1 MKHITCIEDL
11 RLLHKRRVP
20 KAFFDYADR
29 GSYAEETLRA
39 NREDLQKIKFR
50 QRILVDVSKRDLST
64 TILGEPSALPI
75 ILAPVGLLG
84 MQHGD
89 GEIHACRAAQAAGIP
104 FTQSTMSICSIED
117 IAGAVERPFWFQL
130 YVMRDRGFIKDLI
143 ERAKAAKCSAL
154 CLTVDLQVIGQRHQD
169 IKNGMSVPPEW
180 SLSKLF
186 DFATKPAWVKGVL
199 QGKRRTFGN
208 IAGHVKNTEDLNK
221 LSAWTASQFDTSL
234 NWKDVDWIRS
244 IWPGKLI
251 IKGIHDVE
259 DAKLAVATGAQ
270 ALVVSNHGGRQLDGA
285 PSSIHVLPGI
295 VDAVGDQ
302 IEVMFDG
309 GIRSGQDVM
318 RALALGA
325 KSCMIGRAY
334 AHGLGAGGQLGVAK
348 AIDIIKNELAVT
360 MGLCGVNTIAEIDR
374 HVLAQGG
381 GVPAKKSGVIP
392 GKRSAARDP

>member
-11 RLLHKRRVP
+11 RQLHKRRVP

-29 GSYAEETLRA
+29 GSYSEETLRA
-39 NREDLQKIKFR
+39 NHDDLQQIKFR

-64 TILGEPSALPI
+64 TILGEPASLPL

-117 IAGAVERPFWFQL
+117 IAAAVDKPFWFQL
-130 YVMRDRGFIKDLI
+130 YVMKDRGFIKSLI
-143 ERAKAAKCSAL
+143 ERAIAAKCSAL
-154 CLTVDLQVIGQRHQD
+154 VLTVDLQVIGQRHAD
-169 IKNGMSVPPEW
+169 IKNGMTVPPEW

-186 DFATKPAWVKGVL
+186 DFATKPAWVAGVL
-199 QGKRRTFGN
+199 RGKRRTFGN
-208 IAGHVKNTEDLNK
+208 LVGHLKGSDDITA
-221 LSAWTASQFDTSL
+221 LSTWIGTQFDTTL

-251 IKGIHDVE
+251 LKGILDIE
-259 DAKLAVATGAQ
+259 DAEIAAKSGAQ
-270 ALVVSNHGGRQLDGA
+270 AIVVSNHGGRQLDGA
-285 PSSIHVLPGI
+285 PSSIEVLPEI
-295 VDAVGDQ
+295 VDTVGSQ
-302 IEVMFDG
+302 IEILFDG

-325 KSCMIGRAY
+325 KSCMIGRAFAY
-334 AHGLGAGGQLGVAK
+334 GLGAAGEAGVAK
-348 AIDIIKNELAVT
+348 AIDILRNELNTT
-360 MGLCGVNTIAEIDR
+360 MGLCGVNTIAEIDD
-374 HVLAQGG
+374 HVLA
-381 GVPAKKSGVIP
+381 V
-392 GKRSAARDP
+392 

>member
-11 RLLHKRRVP
+11 RQVHMRKVP

-29 GSYAEETLRA
+29 GSYSEETLRA

-64 TILGEPSALPI
+64 TILGEPAAMPL

-117 IAGAVERPFWFQL
+117 IAAAVEKPFWFQL
-130 YVMRDRGFIKDLI
+130 YVMKDRGFIKELI
-143 ERAKAAKCSAL
+143 QRAAAAKCSAL
-154 CLTVDLQVIGQRHQD
+154 VLTVDVQVIGQRHQN
-169 IKNGMSVPPEW
+169 IKNGMTVPPEW
-180 SLSKLF
+180 SLSKLV
-186 DFATKPAWVKGVL
+186 DFASKPAWVSGVL
-199 QGKRRTFGN
+199 RGKRRTFGN
-208 IAGHVKNTEDLNK
+208 LAGHLKVSEDITA
-221 LSAWTASQFDTSL
+221 LSTWINSQFGTSL

-244 IWPGKLI
+244 IWPGKLVL
-251 IKGIHDVE
+251 KGILDSE
-259 DAKLAVATGAQ
+259 DAEIAAKSGAQ
-270 ALVVSNHGGRQLDGA
+270 AIVVSNHGGRQLDGA
-285 PSSIHVLPGI
+285 PSSIEVLPEI
-295 VDAVGDQ
+295 VDAVGSRTE
-302 IEVMFDG
+302 IMFDG

-334 AHGLGAGGQLGVAK
+334 AYGLGAAGQEGG
-348 AIDIIKNELAVT
+348 
-360 MGLCGVNTIAEIDR
+360 
-374 HVLAQGG
+374 
-381 GVPAKKSGVIP
+381 
-392 GKRSAARDP
+392 

>member
-11 RLLHKRRVP
+11 RELHRRRVP

-29 GSYAEETLRA
+29 GSYSEDTLRA
-39 NREDLQKIKFR
+39 NRDDLQQIKFR
-50 QRILVDVSKRDLST
+50 QRVLVDVSRRDLST
-64 TILGEPSALPI
+64 TILGEPAAMPL

-117 IAGAVERPFWFQL
+117 IAGAVDKPFWFQL
-130 YVMRDRGFIKDLI
+130 YVMKDRGFIKSLI
-143 ERAKAAKCSAL
+143 ERAIAAKCSAL
-154 CLTVDLQVIGQRHQD
+154 VLTIDLPVIGQRHQD
-169 IKNGMSVPPEW
+169 IKNGMTVPPEW

-186 DFATKPAWVKGVL
+186 DFASKPAWVAGVL
-199 QGKRRTFGN
+199 RGKRRTFGN
-208 IAGHVKNTEDLNK
+208 LAGHLKVSEDITE
-221 LSAWTASQFDTSL
+221 LSTWINSQFDTSL
-234 NWKDVDWIRS
+234 SWKDIDWIRG

-251 IKGIHDVE
+251 LKGILDIE
-259 DAKLAVATGAQ
+259 DAEEAVKTGAQ

-285 PSSIHVLPGI
+285 PSSVEVLPEI
-295 VDAVGDQ
+295 TDAVGSKM
-302 IEVMFDG
+302 EVMFDG

-334 AHGLGAGGQLGVAK
+334 AYGVGAAGEAGVAK
-348 AIDIIKNELAVT
+348 AIEIIAKELTTT
-360 MGLCGVNTIAEIDR
+360 MGLCGVNTIAEIDD
-374 HVLAQGG
+374 HVLA
-381 GVPAKKSGVIP
+381 V
-392 GKRSAARDP
+392 

>member
-11 RLLHKRRVP
+11 RQLHKRRVP

-29 GSYAEETLRA
+29 GSYTEDTLRA
-39 NREDLQKIKFR
+39 NHDDLQQIKFR
-50 QRILVDVSKRDLST
+50 QRVLVDVSKRDLST
-64 TILGEPSALPI
+64 TILGEPAAMPL

-117 IAGAVERPFWFQL
+117 IAASVDKPFWFQL
-130 YVMRDRGFIKDLI
+130 YVMKDRGFIKALI
-143 ERAKAAKCSAL
+143 ERAIAAKCSAL
-154 CLTVDLQVIGQRHQD
+154 VLTVDLQVIGQRHQD
-169 IKNGMSVPPEW
+169 IKNGMTVPPEW

-186 DFATKPAWVKGVL
+186 DFATKPAWVAGVL

-208 IAGHVKNTEDLNK
+208 LAGHLKISDDITS
-221 LSAWTASQFDTSL
+221 LSTWINSQFDTSL
-234 NWKDVDWIRS
+234 NWKDVEWIRS
-244 IWPGKLI
+244 IWPGKLVL
-251 IKGIHDVE
+251 KGILDVE
-259 DAKLAVATGAQ
+259 DAEEAAKSGAQ

-285 PSSIHVLPGI
+285 PSSIEALPEI
-295 VDAVGDQ
+295 VDAVGSK
-302 IEVMFDG
+302 IEIMFDG

-334 AHGLGAGGQLGVAK
+334 AYGLGAAGEAGVAK
-348 AIDIIKNELAVT
+348 AIDVIAKELTTT
-360 MGLCGVNTIAEIDR
+360 MGLCGVNTIGEINEN
-374 HVLAQGG
+374 
-381 GVPAKKSGVIP
+381 VI
-392 GKRSAARDP
+392 AN